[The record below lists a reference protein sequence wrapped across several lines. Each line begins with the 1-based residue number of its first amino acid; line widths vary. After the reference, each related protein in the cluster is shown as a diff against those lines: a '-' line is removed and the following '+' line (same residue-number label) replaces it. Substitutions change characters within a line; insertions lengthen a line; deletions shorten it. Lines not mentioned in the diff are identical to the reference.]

1 MPRSGIVRWRSKG
14 HPIRHLAIEIQRTL
28 AGRDV
33 LELAAG
39 LGRWSRPFAHAAKS
53 LLATD
58 ASPRVMERLPEGAS
72 WGLNLRA
79 NQFRCQRLD
88 AFRPETAP
96 GKFNGALTVNWFQH
110 MPRQK
115 IRRWITRLHRKL
127 LPGSIVMI
135 AINHL
140 TPRARCRLFS
150 KPRDPNLYAPRYT
163 FDGRRIEV
171 IDNVFSEPDLRA
183 IFKHV
188 AKDFCF
194 FCDSQ
199 HYWITYEPVAVSRRP
214 ASSRCAV
221 SNEWR

>member
-1 MPRSGIVRWRSKG
+1 MSEEYAARLIDYYHNRVDPVTDRPGCEYAQEWDREMAIEG
-14 HPIRHLAIEIQRTL
+14 HPIRHLAMEIQRTL

-39 LGRWSRPFAHAAKS
+39 LGRWSRPLLGAAKS

-140 TPRARCRLFS
+140 TPRTDAGSFPSHAIRISTPRATRLMGGAS
-150 KPRDPNLYAPRYT
+150 K
-163 FDGRRIEV
+163 
-171 IDNVFSEPDLRA
+171 
-183 IFKHV
+183 
-188 AKDFCF
+188 
-194 FCDSQ
+194 
-199 HYWITYEPVAVSRRP
+199 
-214 ASSRCAV
+214 
-221 SNEWR
+221 